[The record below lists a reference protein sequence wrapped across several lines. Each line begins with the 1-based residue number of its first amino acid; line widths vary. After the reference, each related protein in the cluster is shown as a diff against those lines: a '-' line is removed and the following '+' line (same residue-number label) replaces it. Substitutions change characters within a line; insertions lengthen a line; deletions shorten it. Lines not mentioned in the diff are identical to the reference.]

1 MDTSPSTPRTAAARP
16 LADGRRMPAMVLW
29 LLAGLM
35 ALLAHAG
42 VQAQAEAAT
51 PRGVDAA
58 LARQV
63 RELAQA
69 ASRAAVPGMR
79 VEIELGELD
88 PRLKL
93 APCQQVEPY
102 LPSGTRLWGKARIG
116 LRCLQGATRW
126 NVFLPVTVQVFAPSL
141 VATRALAT
149 GASLQADDF
158 VMAETDIAADPS
170 PAIRLPALVA
180 GRTLAR
186 PLAAGEP
193 LHQRDLRAR
202 QWFAAG
208 ETVRV
213 VAQGQGYSVAGE
225 ALAMSPGIEGQA
237 VRIRTESGRILSGVA
252 VAERQVEIAL

>member
-1 MDTSPSTPRTAAARP
+1 MLPW
-16 LADGRRMPAMVLW
+16 V
-29 LLAGLM
+29 LAGLM
-35 ALLAHAG
+35 ALP
-42 VQAQAEAAT
+42 AQAGAQAASEPAT

-116 LRCLQGATRW
+116 LRCLLGATRW
-126 NVFLPVTVQVFAPSL
+126 NVYLPVTVQVFAPTL
-141 VATRALAT
+141 VATRALAAGST
-149 GASLQADDF
+149 LAAEDF
-158 VMAETDIAADPS
+158 ALAEADIAADPS
-170 PAIRLPALVA
+170 PAIRMPALAA
-180 GRTLAR
+180 GRTLGR

-213 VAQGQGYSVAGE
+213 VAQGNGYSVAGE
-225 ALAMSPGIEGQA
+225 AQAMSPGIEGQA

>member
-1 MDTSPSTPRTAAARP
+1 MESPARP
-16 LADGRRMPAMVLW
+16 LAQRRRQPLAAARRAWAALP
-29 LLAGLM
+29 LLAAGLGV
-35 ALLAHAG
+35 AWAG
-42 VQAQAEAAT
+42 ET
-51 PRGVDAA
+51 PPPRGVDAD

-69 ASRAAVPGMR
+69 ASRTAVPGMR

-126 NVFLPVTVQVFAPSL
+126 NVYLPVTVQVFAPTL
-141 VATRALAT
+141 VATRALAA
-149 GASLQADDF
+149 GSMLAAEDF
-158 VMAETDIAADPS
+158 ALTEADIAADPS
-170 PAIRLPALVA
+170 PAIRMPALAV
-180 GRTLAR
+180 GRTLGR

-213 VAQGQGYSVAGE
+213 VAQGNGYSVAGE